1 MQEHLSPK
9 LLQLLLPS
17 FPAPSYSEQ
26 REGRRDSKANVFSGR
41 CVTTRGEGKKE
52 EMSDRESEKERS
64 INSILFLW
72 DSVRT
77 TLYCFVSYETDK
89 HAKIKTNPA
98 PQHAEGFHWS
108 KVTNN
113 CLSSFI
119 RTDALKKIS
128 TMILYAGKGFWRQT
142 LITLYIT
149 ICYFQK
155 NYSETWLIV
164 KENLF

>member
-1 MQEHLSPK
+1 MGNSRNTCRDGLSGK
-9 LLQLLLPS
+9 KRQ
-17 FPAPSYSEQ
+17 A
-26 REGRRDSKANVFSGR
+26 RRDARASVSKTPSTAAALFSSTLLFRAKGR
-41 CVTTRGEGKKE
+41 KKRQQSERVQRQTCDNKRRVKRKE

-98 PQHAEGFHWS
+98 PQHAEDFHWS

-128 TMILYAGKGFWRQT
+128 TMILCR
-142 LITLYIT
+142 
-149 ICYFQK
+149 
-155 NYSETWLIV
+155 
-164 KENLF
+164 